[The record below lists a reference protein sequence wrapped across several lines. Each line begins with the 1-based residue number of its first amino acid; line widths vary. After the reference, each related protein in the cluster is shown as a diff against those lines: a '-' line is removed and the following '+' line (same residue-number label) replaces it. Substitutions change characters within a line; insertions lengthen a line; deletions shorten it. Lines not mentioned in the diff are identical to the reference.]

1 MDLSLIEDKL
11 KKHDQILEQ
20 HSDILVQLQLAN
32 ERRSSDM
39 RHMRES
45 LDSITKSITE
55 LDNKVDQI
63 LLTPGRKWDKAGTVF
78 ITAVITAVVSFLLA
92 AIGIK

>member
-39 RHMRES
+39 HHMRES

-78 ITAVITAVVSFLLA
+78 ITAVITAVMSFLLA